1 MSEKPETK
9 ELDPKEEITITRE
22 KFQQELQ
29 KAHSKG
35 FEIGS
40 SEKYRT
46 LGEMLFG
53 MVEVYAKALKP
64 KEAPYQNFLK
74 FVVYAIER
82 QYLESYEDKNEKEEQ
97 PVQEDGK
104 SQEAP
109 EGGHQD
115 VPEGSEGGQ
124 EVSEES
130 KEKEE
135 VTA

>member
-1 MSEKPETK
+1 LHTP
-9 ELDPKEEITITRE
+9 LP
-22 KFQQELQ
+22 FQNELQ
-29 KAHSKG
+29 KAHAKG

-64 KEAPYQNFLK
+64 KEAPYDKFLK

-82 QYLESYEDKNEKEEQ
+82 QFHESYEAEDEKEEK
-97 PVQEDGK
+97 PVQADGE

-124 EVSEES
+124 EACEES

-135 VTA
+135 VKT